1 VTASESGP
9 GAAGTERVLT
19 VPVRRHVLE
28 TDRGFAEVLDGI
40 YTGISRPDFP
50 SLLAKLRAC
59 TSYEDFSKSVEE
71 AQGSSGLMLF
81 MQLDLDTALE
91 LDPQAMAVHG
101 RRLVRVIAGNPV
113 TMGKMTRHV
122 ADAGSYAPVTIL
134 VGETGQR
141 GTRVAYDTVT
151 SQLALYADA
160 EANLVA
166 DGLDREVLSLL
177 RRVTGTPDAEASS
190 GP

>member
-1 VTASESGP
+1 
-9 GAAGTERVLT
+9 VLT
-19 VPVRRHVLE
+19 VAVRRHILQ

-50 SLLAKLRAC
+50 GLLAKLRAC
-59 TSYEDFSKSVEE
+59 SSYEDFSNSVEE

-91 LDPQAMAVHG
+91 LDPQATAVHG
-101 RRLVRVIAGNPV
+101 RHLVRVIAGNPA

-134 VGETGQR
+134 VGETEQR

-151 SQLALYADA
+151 SQLAPYGDA

-166 DGLDREVLSLL
+166 EGLDCEVLSLL
-177 RRVTGTPDAEASS
+177 RQVTGTRDAETSS
-190 GP
+190 GS